1 MSKLHMP
8 PYQGEQQSSHSL
20 SCHVL
25 APGICAQSTP
35 ATDHCILWEIL
46 WTRHLSSGWGRQCD
60 GVEDTGLW
68 SLSGDA
74 VCTCL
79 KPILLISKKIKCVTY
94 FSGCSEDW
102 SMNSFIYL
110 IIYSFTYYALCTYY
124 LPDFVL
130 DSKDRKRQ
138 NACPQSLWPCTYR
151 EKWTVLKT
159 GCLFLICKSPFW
171 VHGVSARRN
180 MIRLIFPKGHLAA
193 VFRLRDRPARVTLM
207 RSVWRKLQESRCKI
221 KWLGLRWQQQRWQE
235 GDQNKGEKP
244 VREAQ
249 REHMW
254 NA

>member
-1 MSKLHMP
+1 MCPVNTCYWSLHTLGNLMNQASVFRMREAVWWSGR
-8 PYQGEQQSSHSL
+8 YRALESIGWCCVHLLEAHSSHF
-20 SCHVL
+20 
-25 APGICAQSTP
+25 
-35 ATDHCILWEIL
+35 
-46 WTRHLSSGWGRQCD
+46 
-60 GVEDTGLW
+60 
-68 SLSGDA
+68 
-74 VCTCL
+74 
-79 KPILLISKKIKCVTY
+79 KKKKCVTY